1 MTRIE
6 RFGEAGPDAAQKA
19 IIAEILQSGGL
30 AILPTDTIYGIHCVA
45 LDERAV
51 SRLVQAKQRPVAQPL
66 VVLASGVDSLTKLG
80 VVQAARWAEALGQ
93 IWPAP
98 LTAILPITNALPPSA
113 GRRTLAIRVPDL
125 AWLRE
130 IIATSGP
137 LASSSVNLSG
147 ERAIYS
153 TKEIPR
159 EVLDSIDLVCEQGVL
174 EARASTIVDFT
185 EEKPRVVREGDF
197 LFRQKLWKM
206 VWKSL

>member
-1 MTRIE
+1 MTRTE
-6 RFGEAGPDAAQKA
+6 RFGEAGPDTTQKA
-19 IIAEILQSGGL
+19 ILAETLRSGGL

-51 SRLVQAKQRPVAQPL
+51 SRLVLAKQRPTAQPL

-80 VVQAARWAEALGQ
+80 VVEAERWAQALGR

-98 LTAILPITNALPPSA
+98 LTAILPIRNALPPSA

-130 IIATSGP
+130 IIALSGP

-147 ERAIYS
+147 ERAVYS

-159 EVLDSIDLVCEQGVL
+159 EVLDSIDLICEQGVL
-174 EARASTIVDFT
+174 KARASTIVDFT
-185 EEKPRVVREGDF
+185 AGEPRIVREGDF

-206 VWKSL
+206 MWKSL